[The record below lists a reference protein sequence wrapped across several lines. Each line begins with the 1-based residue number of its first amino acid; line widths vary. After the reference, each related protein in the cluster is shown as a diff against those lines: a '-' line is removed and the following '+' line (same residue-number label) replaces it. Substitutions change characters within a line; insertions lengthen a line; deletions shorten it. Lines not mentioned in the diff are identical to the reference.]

1 MAERKLR
8 RANAP
13 ARRRDRKRDGV
24 GEVPLTTAK
33 LRSGDVVEEAEWNGG
48 TVASSEL
55 DEGGGFGS

>member
-13 ARRRDRKRDGV
+13 ARKRDRKREGI

-33 LRSGDVVEEAEWNGG
+33 LRSADVVEEAERNGG
-48 TVASSEL
+48 TVASSDL

>member
-13 ARRRDRKRDGV
+13 ARRRDRKREGV

-33 LRSGDVVEEAEWNGG
+33 LRSGDVIEEAERNGG
-48 TVASSEL
+48 ATAVGTEL
-55 DEGGGFGS
+55 EKRRRG